1 MQIHAQLALGKD
13 RASKLSS
20 DQLRRLVLLLTNG
33 SSWLVYAEIDGTG
46 LFAPYLLSS
55 TEHCIV
61 ALIAA
66 LFLATVLEL
75 DRVSRPP
82 AKKRKT
88 DDTDDKLFLPFKSFP
103 HPVSP
108 A

>member
-66 LFLATVLEL
+66 LFLATV
-75 DRVSRPP
+75 P
-82 AKKRKT
+82 AST
-88 DDTDDKLFLPFKSFP
+88 SDWPDDDVAREASSSSL
-103 HPVSP
+103 
-108 A
+108 